1 MENQDGKRV
10 ARGPGMPRGGKIA
23 LAVVLVLVLALAGGY
38 VGLCAY
44 AGSSAFLPNTS
55 IAGVDVSGQSR
66 EGAAAALE
74 GALPGLLADS
84 RAEFTC
90 AGQSYAVNGD
100 DPSVSVDAAAA
111 VDAALTDQAGS
122 FFTRGGRY
130 LAAVMHGNRYSVPV
144 TLTGTPDAVTRAV
157 EECSDPEAQTT
168 WEVTDTELVL
178 HKGVTGRTI
187 DVAALTDALAERL
200 GHLVSNDEPASYA
213 PIEAQVTTAPPAA
226 PDFDAIRSEVAAEP
240 ADAYLDKETREI
252 VPSVTGVDFDT
263 AQAQAVLDAAGE
275 GETVSVPLLLTEPEL
290 TTAKLEAN
298 LFKDVLGSGSTTC
311 AGPSNRWYNIDL
323 AAKRLNG
330 TILLPGETFSYN
342 DTVGPYTLA
351 SGYKAA
357 GTYQNGQSV
366 DATAGGICQLSS
378 NLYWVTLKANLEIV
392 ERHKHQF
399 NGGYMP
405 VIGTDATVWSDQL
418 DFRFQNN
425 TDYPIKIESYLDKNH
440 KLHVTIYG
448 TDTTGIHGEPYHVV
462 ISTVPYKNTYQ
473 PKDSIP
479 VGTEPQRDPNYS
491 RYNGYTVD
499 LYQKLVDKN
508 GKTISTTLLYRN
520 TYKASDAVYYYNPA
534 DAARWGIDPSTGLK
548 TLTPVTPTP
557 SPSPSPSPA
566 PSPTPGGTPSP
577 VPTATP
583 VLPLEPSPTV
593 PPSPESPPAYTPPV
607 EATATPESGVGP
619 GMEPV
624 EETPLPAPT
633 PADTPPRR
641 PPPDPKTRAE
651 AQRASALIERKKVL
665 YVSRLFRRHRGLHV
679 GHPVQQRKGLVR
691 GPQGGVPDHLS
702 AAHEGAGRRG
712 VRGLYRPPSRPGP
725 HLQGVP
731 HLPGRPAALR
741 PRPLQGPSV
750 AEPDPPPRGG
760 LRRAGVLVRAGPG
773 GLLLRHGLLAGS
785 SRHHGQVPR
794 PHGPGAQGHGKAGP
808 PLPEAGR
815 VCAGGG
821 GLQAPQG
828 RPLPAAHPLVQQK
841 ELRPLPR
848 RPPRGAALVPRSGG
862 SPAGG
867 VRVPAPLL

>member
-66 EGAAAALE
+66 EGATAALG

-275 GETVSVPLLLTEPEL
+275 GETVSVPLLLTEPKL

-534 DAARWGIDPSTGLK
+534 DAARWAYFPGIIDIRLQKRAFHSRFDRFIKQFKVCQNQLNGCMSPQVQRREKGKNPFCGAESKTSILQLK
-548 TLTPVTPTP
+548 GSIRIVI
-557 SPSPSPSPA
+557 SPA
-566 PSPTPGGTPSP
+566 DIQKIIGTDDNIPGAVQAIQFLLRT
-577 VPTATP
+577 
-583 VLPLEPSPTV
+583 EP
-593 PPSPESPPAYTPPV
+593 
-607 EATATPESGVGP
+607 
-619 GMEPV
+619 
-624 EETPLPAPT
+624 
-633 PADTPPRR
+633 DTPFVILQQAV
-641 PPPDPKTRAE
+641 DGIGN
-651 AQRASALIERKKVL
+651 QIVI
-665 YVSRLFRRHRGLHV
+665 YGIGMRLFPIRPNTYKAF
-679 GHPVQQRKGLVR
+679 PVCSQPGI
-691 GPQGGVPDHLS
+691 
-702 AAHEGAGRRG
+702 AG
-712 VRGLYRPPSRPGP
+712 
-725 HLQGVP
+725 
-731 HLPGRPAALR
+731 
-741 PRPLQGPSV
+741 
-750 AEPDPPPRGG
+750 
-760 LRRAGVLVRAGPG
+760 
-773 GLLLRHGLLAGS
+773 
-785 SRHHGQVPR
+785 
-794 PHGPGAQGHGKAGP
+794 
-808 PLPEAGR
+808 
-815 VCAGGG
+815 
-821 GLQAPQG
+821 
-828 RPLPAAHPLVQQK
+828 
-841 ELRPLPR
+841 
-848 RPPRGAALVPRSGG
+848 
-862 SPAGG
+862 
-867 VRVPAPLL
+867 

>member
-144 TLTGTPDAVTRAV
+144 TITGTPDAVTRAV

-200 GHLVSNDEPASYA
+200 GILVSGFQLDAA

-275 GETVSVPLLLTEPEL
+275 GETVSVPLLLTEPKL

-633 PADTPPRR
+633 PADTP
-641 PPPDPKTRAE
+641 
-651 AQRASALIERKKVL
+651 
-665 YVSRLFRRHRGLHV
+665 
-679 GHPVQQRKGLVR
+679 
-691 GPQGGVPDHLS
+691 
-702 AAHEGAGRRG
+702 AAA
-712 VRGLYRPPSRPGP
+712 
-725 HLQGVP
+725 
-731 HLPGRPAALR
+731 PAA
-741 PRPLQGPSV
+741 
-750 AEPDPPPRGG
+750 
-760 LRRAGVLVRAGPG
+760 
-773 GLLLRHGLLAGS
+773 
-785 SRHHGQVPR
+785 
-794 PHGPGAQGHGKAGP
+794 
-808 PLPEAGR
+808 
-815 VCAGGG
+815 
-821 GLQAPQG
+821 
-828 RPLPAAHPLVQQK
+828 
-841 ELRPLPR
+841 
-848 RPPRGAALVPRSGG
+848 
-862 SPAGG
+862 
-867 VRVPAPLL
+867 

>member
-1 MENQDGKRV
+1 MRH
-10 ARGPGMPRGGKIA
+10 
-23 LAVVLVLVLALAGGY
+23 AGI
-38 VGLCAY
+38 
-44 AGSSAFLPNTS
+44 T
-55 IAGVDVSGQSR
+55 GQ
-66 EGAAAALE
+66 
-74 GALPGLLADS
+74 
-84 RAEFTC
+84 C
-90 AGQSYAVNGD
+90 
-100 DPSVSVDAAAA
+100 
-111 VDAALTDQAGS
+111 
-122 FFTRGGRY
+122 
-130 LAAVMHGNRYSVPV
+130 
-144 TLTGTPDAVTRAV
+144 
-157 EECSDPEAQTT
+157 
-168 WEVTDTELVL
+168 
-178 HKGVTGRTI
+178 I
-187 DVAALTDALAERL
+187 
-200 GHLVSNDEPASYA
+200 
-213 PIEAQVTTAPPAA
+213 
-226 PDFDAIRSEVAAEP
+226 
-240 ADAYLDKETREI
+240 DKETREI

-624 EETPLPAPT
+624 EETPAVTPETGST
-633 PADTPPRR
+633 PA
-641 PPPDPKTRAE
+641 A
-651 AQRASALIERKKVL
+651 
-665 YVSRLFRRHRGLHV
+665 
-679 GHPVQQRKGLVR
+679 
-691 GPQGGVPDHLS
+691 VPS
-702 AAHEGAGRRG
+702 AA
-712 VRGLYRPPSRPGP
+712 
-725 HLQGVP
+725 
-731 HLPGRPAALR
+731 PAA
-741 PRPLQGPSV
+741 
-750 AEPDPPPRGG
+750 
-760 LRRAGVLVRAGPG
+760 
-773 GLLLRHGLLAGS
+773 
-785 SRHHGQVPR
+785 
-794 PHGPGAQGHGKAGP
+794 
-808 PLPEAGR
+808 
-815 VCAGGG
+815 
-821 GLQAPQG
+821 
-828 RPLPAAHPLVQQK
+828 
-841 ELRPLPR
+841 
-848 RPPRGAALVPRSGG
+848 
-862 SPAGG
+862 
-867 VRVPAPLL
+867 

>member
-275 GETVSVPLLLTEPEL
+275 GETVSVPLLLTEPKL

-405 VIGTDATVWSDQL
+405 VI
-418 DFRFQNN
+418 
-425 TDYPIKIESYLDKNH
+425 
-440 KLHVTIYG
+440 G

-633 PADTPPRR
+633 PADTP
-641 PPPDPKTRAE
+641 
-651 AQRASALIERKKVL
+651 
-665 YVSRLFRRHRGLHV
+665 
-679 GHPVQQRKGLVR
+679 
-691 GPQGGVPDHLS
+691 
-702 AAHEGAGRRG
+702 AAA
-712 VRGLYRPPSRPGP
+712 
-725 HLQGVP
+725 
-731 HLPGRPAALR
+731 PAA
-741 PRPLQGPSV
+741 
-750 AEPDPPPRGG
+750 
-760 LRRAGVLVRAGPG
+760 
-773 GLLLRHGLLAGS
+773 
-785 SRHHGQVPR
+785 
-794 PHGPGAQGHGKAGP
+794 
-808 PLPEAGR
+808 
-815 VCAGGG
+815 
-821 GLQAPQG
+821 
-828 RPLPAAHPLVQQK
+828 
-841 ELRPLPR
+841 
-848 RPPRGAALVPRSGG
+848 
-862 SPAGG
+862 
-867 VRVPAPLL
+867 

>member
-10 ARGPGMPRGGKIA
+10 ARGSGMPRGGKIA

-66 EGAAAALE
+66 EGAVAALE

-90 AGQSYAVNGD
+90 EGQSYAVNGD

-122 FFTRGGRY
+122 FFTRGGWY

-144 TLTGTPDAVTRAV
+144 TLTGTPDAVTQAV

-200 GHLVSNDEPASYA
+200 GILVSGFQLDAA

-226 PDFDAIRSEVAAEP
+226 PDFDAIRSEIAAEP

-275 GETVSVPLLLTEPEL
+275 GETVSVPLLLTEPKL

-633 PADTPPRR
+633 PADTP
-641 PPPDPKTRAE
+641 
-651 AQRASALIERKKVL
+651 
-665 YVSRLFRRHRGLHV
+665 
-679 GHPVQQRKGLVR
+679 
-691 GPQGGVPDHLS
+691 
-702 AAHEGAGRRG
+702 AAA
-712 VRGLYRPPSRPGP
+712 
-725 HLQGVP
+725 
-731 HLPGRPAALR
+731 PAA
-741 PRPLQGPSV
+741 
-750 AEPDPPPRGG
+750 
-760 LRRAGVLVRAGPG
+760 
-773 GLLLRHGLLAGS
+773 
-785 SRHHGQVPR
+785 
-794 PHGPGAQGHGKAGP
+794 
-808 PLPEAGR
+808 
-815 VCAGGG
+815 
-821 GLQAPQG
+821 
-828 RPLPAAHPLVQQK
+828 
-841 ELRPLPR
+841 
-848 RPPRGAALVPRSGG
+848 
-862 SPAGG
+862 
-867 VRVPAPLL
+867 

>member
-1 MENQDGKRV
+1 M
-10 ARGPGMPRGGKIA
+10 
-23 LAVVLVLVLALAGGY
+23 
-38 VGLCAY
+38 
-44 AGSSAFLPNTS
+44 
-55 IAGVDVSGQSR
+55 
-66 EGAAAALE
+66 
-74 GALPGLLADS
+74 
-84 RAEFTC
+84 
-90 AGQSYAVNGD
+90 
-100 DPSVSVDAAAA
+100 
-111 VDAALTDQAGS
+111 
-122 FFTRGGRY
+122 
-130 LAAVMHGNRYSVPV
+130 
-144 TLTGTPDAVTRAV
+144 
-157 EECSDPEAQTT
+157 
-168 WEVTDTELVL
+168 
-178 HKGVTGRTI
+178 
-187 DVAALTDALAERL
+187 
-200 GHLVSNDEPASYA
+200 
-213 PIEAQVTTAPPAA
+213 
-226 PDFDAIRSEVAAEP
+226 
-240 ADAYLDKETREI
+240 
-252 VPSVTGVDFDT
+252 DFDT
-263 AQAQAVLDAAGE
+263 AQAQTVLDTAGE
-275 GETVSVPLLLTEPEL
+275 GETVSVPLLLTEPKL

-607 EATATPESGVGP
+607 GGHRHTGIW
-619 GMEPV
+619 
-624 EETPLPAPT
+624 
-633 PADTPPRR
+633 RR
-641 PPPDPKTRAE
+641 
-651 AQRASALIERKKVL
+651 
-665 YVSRLFRRHRGLHV
+665 SRHW
-679 GHPVQQRKGLVR
+679 
-691 GPQGGVPDHLS
+691 
-702 AAHEGAGRRG
+702 
-712 VRGLYRPPSRPGP
+712 SRW
-725 HLQGVP
+725 
-731 HLPGRPAALR
+731 RR
-741 PRPLQGPSV
+741 PRPSRRKPFRLRSAQRPPDGKGEGGCLRLRPAGLLRRERAHDPCLQG
-750 AEPDPPPRGG
+750 
-760 LRRAGVLVRAGPG
+760 RRDGFQR
-773 GLLLRHGLLAGS
+773 
-785 SRHHGQVPR
+785 
-794 PHGPGAQGHGKAGP
+794 
-808 PLPEAGR
+808 
-815 VCAGGG
+815 
-821 GLQAPQG
+821 
-828 RPLPAAHPLVQQK
+828 LPAA
-841 ELRPLPR
+841 
-848 RPPRGAALVPRSGG
+848 
-862 SPAGG
+862 
-867 VRVPAPLL
+867 

>member
-275 GETVSVPLLLTEPEL
+275 GETVSVPLLLTEPKL

-479 VGTEPQRDPNYS
+479 VG
-491 RYNGYTVD
+491 YTVD

-633 PADTPPRR
+633 PADTP
-641 PPPDPKTRAE
+641 
-651 AQRASALIERKKVL
+651 
-665 YVSRLFRRHRGLHV
+665 
-679 GHPVQQRKGLVR
+679 
-691 GPQGGVPDHLS
+691 
-702 AAHEGAGRRG
+702 AAA
-712 VRGLYRPPSRPGP
+712 
-725 HLQGVP
+725 
-731 HLPGRPAALR
+731 PAA
-741 PRPLQGPSV
+741 
-750 AEPDPPPRGG
+750 
-760 LRRAGVLVRAGPG
+760 
-773 GLLLRHGLLAGS
+773 
-785 SRHHGQVPR
+785 
-794 PHGPGAQGHGKAGP
+794 
-808 PLPEAGR
+808 
-815 VCAGGG
+815 
-821 GLQAPQG
+821 
-828 RPLPAAHPLVQQK
+828 
-841 ELRPLPR
+841 
-848 RPPRGAALVPRSGG
+848 
-862 SPAGG
+862 
-867 VRVPAPLL
+867 

>member
-130 LAAVMHGNRYSVPV
+130 LAAAMRGNRYSVPV
-144 TLTGTPDAVTRAV
+144 TITGTPGAVTRAV

-200 GHLVSNDEPASYA
+200 GILVSGFQLDAA

-226 PDFDAIRSEVAAEP
+226 PDFDAIRSEIAAEP

-275 GETVSVPLLLTEPEL
+275 GETVSVPLLLTEPKL

-566 PSPTPGGTPSP
+566 PSPTPGSTPSP

-633 PADTPPRR
+633 PADTP
-641 PPPDPKTRAE
+641 
-651 AQRASALIERKKVL
+651 
-665 YVSRLFRRHRGLHV
+665 
-679 GHPVQQRKGLVR
+679 
-691 GPQGGVPDHLS
+691 
-702 AAHEGAGRRG
+702 AAA
-712 VRGLYRPPSRPGP
+712 
-725 HLQGVP
+725 
-731 HLPGRPAALR
+731 PAA
-741 PRPLQGPSV
+741 
-750 AEPDPPPRGG
+750 
-760 LRRAGVLVRAGPG
+760 
-773 GLLLRHGLLAGS
+773 
-785 SRHHGQVPR
+785 
-794 PHGPGAQGHGKAGP
+794 
-808 PLPEAGR
+808 
-815 VCAGGG
+815 
-821 GLQAPQG
+821 
-828 RPLPAAHPLVQQK
+828 
-841 ELRPLPR
+841 
-848 RPPRGAALVPRSGG
+848 
-862 SPAGG
+862 
-867 VRVPAPLL
+867 

>member
-200 GHLVSNDEPASYA
+200 GILVSGFQLDAA

-226 PDFDAIRSEVAAEP
+226 PDFDAIRSEIAAEP

-275 GETVSVPLLLTEPEL
+275 GETVSVPLLLTEPKL

-583 VLPLEPSPTV
+583 VLPLEPNPTV

-633 PADTPPRR
+633 PADTP
-641 PPPDPKTRAE
+641 
-651 AQRASALIERKKVL
+651 
-665 YVSRLFRRHRGLHV
+665 
-679 GHPVQQRKGLVR
+679 
-691 GPQGGVPDHLS
+691 
-702 AAHEGAGRRG
+702 AAA
-712 VRGLYRPPSRPGP
+712 
-725 HLQGVP
+725 
-731 HLPGRPAALR
+731 PAA
-741 PRPLQGPSV
+741 
-750 AEPDPPPRGG
+750 
-760 LRRAGVLVRAGPG
+760 
-773 GLLLRHGLLAGS
+773 
-785 SRHHGQVPR
+785 
-794 PHGPGAQGHGKAGP
+794 
-808 PLPEAGR
+808 
-815 VCAGGG
+815 
-821 GLQAPQG
+821 
-828 RPLPAAHPLVQQK
+828 
-841 ELRPLPR
+841 
-848 RPPRGAALVPRSGG
+848 
-862 SPAGG
+862 
-867 VRVPAPLL
+867 

>member
-200 GHLVSNDEPASYA
+200 GILVSGFQLDAA

-226 PDFDAIRSEVAAEP
+226 PDFDAIRSEIAAEP

-275 GETVSVPLLLTEPEL
+275 GETVSVPLLLTEPKL

-425 TDYPIKIESYLDKNH
+425 TDYPIKIESYLDRNH

-566 PSPTPGGTPSP
+566 PSPTPGSTPSP

-633 PADTPPRR
+633 PADTP
-641 PPPDPKTRAE
+641 
-651 AQRASALIERKKVL
+651 
-665 YVSRLFRRHRGLHV
+665 
-679 GHPVQQRKGLVR
+679 
-691 GPQGGVPDHLS
+691 
-702 AAHEGAGRRG
+702 AAA
-712 VRGLYRPPSRPGP
+712 
-725 HLQGVP
+725 
-731 HLPGRPAALR
+731 PAA
-741 PRPLQGPSV
+741 
-750 AEPDPPPRGG
+750 
-760 LRRAGVLVRAGPG
+760 
-773 GLLLRHGLLAGS
+773 
-785 SRHHGQVPR
+785 
-794 PHGPGAQGHGKAGP
+794 
-808 PLPEAGR
+808 
-815 VCAGGG
+815 
-821 GLQAPQG
+821 
-828 RPLPAAHPLVQQK
+828 
-841 ELRPLPR
+841 
-848 RPPRGAALVPRSGG
+848 
-862 SPAGG
+862 
-867 VRVPAPLL
+867 

>member
-100 DPSVSVDAAAA
+100 DPSVSVDAA
-111 VDAALTDQAGS
+111 
-122 FFTRGGRY
+122 
-130 LAAVMHGNRYSVPV
+130 VMHGNRYSVPV

-200 GHLVSNDEPASYA
+200 GILVSGFQLDAA

-226 PDFDAIRSEVAAEP
+226 PDFDAIRSEIAAEP

-275 GETVSVPLLLTEPEL
+275 GETVSVPLLLTEPKL

-624 EETPLPAPT
+624 EETPAVTPETGST
-633 PADTPPRR
+633 PA
-641 PPPDPKTRAE
+641 A
-651 AQRASALIERKKVL
+651 
-665 YVSRLFRRHRGLHV
+665 
-679 GHPVQQRKGLVR
+679 
-691 GPQGGVPDHLS
+691 VPS
-702 AAHEGAGRRG
+702 AA
-712 VRGLYRPPSRPGP
+712 
-725 HLQGVP
+725 
-731 HLPGRPAALR
+731 PAA
-741 PRPLQGPSV
+741 
-750 AEPDPPPRGG
+750 
-760 LRRAGVLVRAGPG
+760 
-773 GLLLRHGLLAGS
+773 
-785 SRHHGQVPR
+785 
-794 PHGPGAQGHGKAGP
+794 
-808 PLPEAGR
+808 
-815 VCAGGG
+815 
-821 GLQAPQG
+821 
-828 RPLPAAHPLVQQK
+828 
-841 ELRPLPR
+841 
-848 RPPRGAALVPRSGG
+848 
-862 SPAGG
+862 
-867 VRVPAPLL
+867 

>member
-130 LAAVMHGNRYSVPV
+130 LAAAMRGNRYSVPV
-144 TLTGTPDAVTRAV
+144 TITGTPDAVTRAV

-200 GHLVSNDEPASYA
+200 GILVSGFQLDAA

-226 PDFDAIRSEVAAEP
+226 PDFDAIRSEIAAEP

-275 GETVSVPLLLTEPEL
+275 GETVSVPLLLTEPKL

-566 PSPTPGGTPSP
+566 PSPTPGSTPSP

-633 PADTPPRR
+633 PADTP
-641 PPPDPKTRAE
+641 
-651 AQRASALIERKKVL
+651 
-665 YVSRLFRRHRGLHV
+665 
-679 GHPVQQRKGLVR
+679 
-691 GPQGGVPDHLS
+691 
-702 AAHEGAGRRG
+702 AAA
-712 VRGLYRPPSRPGP
+712 
-725 HLQGVP
+725 
-731 HLPGRPAALR
+731 PAA
-741 PRPLQGPSV
+741 
-750 AEPDPPPRGG
+750 
-760 LRRAGVLVRAGPG
+760 
-773 GLLLRHGLLAGS
+773 
-785 SRHHGQVPR
+785 
-794 PHGPGAQGHGKAGP
+794 
-808 PLPEAGR
+808 
-815 VCAGGG
+815 
-821 GLQAPQG
+821 
-828 RPLPAAHPLVQQK
+828 
-841 ELRPLPR
+841 
-848 RPPRGAALVPRSGG
+848 
-862 SPAGG
+862 
-867 VRVPAPLL
+867 

>member
-200 GHLVSNDEPASYA
+200 GILVSGFQLDAA

-275 GETVSVPLLLTEPEL
+275 GETVSVPLLLTEPKL

-557 SPSPSPSPA
+557 WPSPSPSPA

-633 PADTPPRR
+633 PADTP
-641 PPPDPKTRAE
+641 
-651 AQRASALIERKKVL
+651 
-665 YVSRLFRRHRGLHV
+665 
-679 GHPVQQRKGLVR
+679 
-691 GPQGGVPDHLS
+691 
-702 AAHEGAGRRG
+702 AAA
-712 VRGLYRPPSRPGP
+712 
-725 HLQGVP
+725 
-731 HLPGRPAALR
+731 PAA
-741 PRPLQGPSV
+741 
-750 AEPDPPPRGG
+750 
-760 LRRAGVLVRAGPG
+760 
-773 GLLLRHGLLAGS
+773 
-785 SRHHGQVPR
+785 
-794 PHGPGAQGHGKAGP
+794 
-808 PLPEAGR
+808 
-815 VCAGGG
+815 
-821 GLQAPQG
+821 
-828 RPLPAAHPLVQQK
+828 
-841 ELRPLPR
+841 
-848 RPPRGAALVPRSGG
+848 
-862 SPAGG
+862 
-867 VRVPAPLL
+867 

>member
-66 EGAAAALE
+66 EGATAALE

-100 DPSVSVDAAAA
+100 DPSVSVDAAA

-275 GETVSVPLLLTEPEL
+275 GETVSVPLLLTEPKL

-633 PADTPPRR
+633 PADTP
-641 PPPDPKTRAE
+641 
-651 AQRASALIERKKVL
+651 
-665 YVSRLFRRHRGLHV
+665 
-679 GHPVQQRKGLVR
+679 
-691 GPQGGVPDHLS
+691 
-702 AAHEGAGRRG
+702 AAA
-712 VRGLYRPPSRPGP
+712 
-725 HLQGVP
+725 
-731 HLPGRPAALR
+731 PAA
-741 PRPLQGPSV
+741 
-750 AEPDPPPRGG
+750 
-760 LRRAGVLVRAGPG
+760 
-773 GLLLRHGLLAGS
+773 
-785 SRHHGQVPR
+785 
-794 PHGPGAQGHGKAGP
+794 
-808 PLPEAGR
+808 
-815 VCAGGG
+815 
-821 GLQAPQG
+821 
-828 RPLPAAHPLVQQK
+828 
-841 ELRPLPR
+841 
-848 RPPRGAALVPRSGG
+848 
-862 SPAGG
+862 
-867 VRVPAPLL
+867 

>member
-66 EGAAAALE
+66 EGATAALG

-200 GHLVSNDEPASYA
+200 GILVSGFQLDAA

-275 GETVSVPLLLTEPEL
+275 GETVSVPLLLTEPKL

-633 PADTPPRR
+633 PADTP
-641 PPPDPKTRAE
+641 
-651 AQRASALIERKKVL
+651 
-665 YVSRLFRRHRGLHV
+665 
-679 GHPVQQRKGLVR
+679 
-691 GPQGGVPDHLS
+691 
-702 AAHEGAGRRG
+702 AAA
-712 VRGLYRPPSRPGP
+712 
-725 HLQGVP
+725 
-731 HLPGRPAALR
+731 PAA
-741 PRPLQGPSV
+741 
-750 AEPDPPPRGG
+750 
-760 LRRAGVLVRAGPG
+760 
-773 GLLLRHGLLAGS
+773 
-785 SRHHGQVPR
+785 
-794 PHGPGAQGHGKAGP
+794 
-808 PLPEAGR
+808 
-815 VCAGGG
+815 
-821 GLQAPQG
+821 
-828 RPLPAAHPLVQQK
+828 
-841 ELRPLPR
+841 
-848 RPPRGAALVPRSGG
+848 
-862 SPAGG
+862 
-867 VRVPAPLL
+867 